1 MVSDTVFRNTV
12 NERRIV
18 TPGIYRLCYFKSF
31 PDLCFL
37 SNILLVL
44 PVYIRMGLSMSLS
57 HSNIIWRRKIKIRI
71 CHKMKWP
78 HFWTMVWKIKLI
90 FMTLISGTGIDN
102 VIFKFILLLKAINLF
117 LYLYLKIRLICI
129 FYSNFEI
136 KLGFGT
142 QILEIFLVNG
152 LIVSAKLI

>member
-1 MVSDTVFRNTV
+1 MNMMQLKYVPIIGLSDETGMVSDTVFRNTV

-57 HSNIIWRRKIKIRI
+57 HSNII
-71 CHKMKWP
+71 
-78 HFWTMVWKIKLI
+78 
-90 FMTLISGTGIDN
+90 
-102 VIFKFILLLKAINLF
+102 
-117 LYLYLKIRLICI
+117 
-129 FYSNFEI
+129 
-136 KLGFGT
+136 
-142 QILEIFLVNG
+142 
-152 LIVSAKLI
+152 